1 WTAGLVLWLAFCRPP
16 RALAITGGAIL
27 AANVLSLL
35 AAAASIPWIRFLF
48 PTRVPLEAAGMLAVW
63 GLLARAPA
71 TMIGP
76 RFAAAIRVGV
86 AALAIVWGASQTVL
100 GNEEARRTSAER
112 GVPSVLTLRELGFRL
127 RQVPAN
133 EVVMSNLGP
142 MLAWYSGRPVVHLAL
157 TPADVAACR
166 RRLDLRHVIVVFR
179 EAENTWPGWQDVMAR
194 PDQAP
199 REPEWNVVHEY
210 HWQQPDGF
218 RVVWLELGP
227 PEVKLA
233 NVVR

>member
-1 WTAGLVLWLAFCRPP
+1 
-16 RALAITGGAIL
+16 
-27 AANVLSLL
+27 
-35 AAAASIPWIRFLF
+35 
-48 PTRVPLEAAGMLAVW
+48 
-63 GLLARAPA
+63 
-71 TMIGP
+71 MIGP

-86 AALAIVWGASQTVL
+86 AALAIVWGASQPVL
-100 GNEEARRTSAER
+100 GNAEARRTSAER

-127 RQVPAN
+127 RQVRAN

-157 TPADVAACR
+157 TPADVAASR

-179 EAENTWPGWQDVMAR
+179 EAENTWPGLQDVMSR
-194 PDQAP
+194 PELAP

-227 PEVKLA
+227 PEVRLA